1 MLRVRVQKQKLGI
14 LNKIFR
20 GMLGHNY
27 SSIAILVTKEE
38 EEEEEQQEQ
47 QQQQQQQQQKEKKKV
62 TSRVLLL
69 ELKIVN
75 IGRWVVKS
83 M

>member
-20 GMLGHNY
+20 GMLGYNY

-38 EEEEEQQEQ
+38 EEEEEQQE